1 MIPVDFFDAAQSLP
15 TTSTRED
22 PLPQTWLHLRILSWR
37 KHRSTPWETAA
48 PFQCKYVLP
57 CTIFD
62 VKNPFR
68 ARYELIG
75 WSWKT
80 GHLSTKL
87 AIFILLM
94 DLGILFSALCMTTNS
109 VWKSDLRDCRENVC
123 ENVSTQPTGSS
134 EEQHQNAIWK
144 QKRPRPLPFKPPHRP
159 IKMSTTIR
167 STRIQRFPNVCSM
180 VFQNK

>member
-1 MIPVDFFDAAQSLP
+1 M
-15 TTSTRED
+15 
-22 PLPQTWLHLRILSWR
+22 LHKVSPRPPRVRILSHDMATSSYPEL
-37 KHRSTPWETAA
+37 KKTPIQLREKRQRHFNANMSS
-48 PFQCKYVLP
+48 P

-109 VWKSDLRDCRENVC
+109 VWKSDLRDCRENIF

-144 QKRPRPLPFKPPHRP
+144 HKRPHPLPFKPPY
-159 IKMSTTIR
+159 
-167 STRIQRFPNVCSM
+167 
-180 VFQNK
+180 

>member
-1 MIPVDFFDAAQSLP
+1 M
-15 TTSTRED
+15 
-22 PLPQTWLHLRILSWR
+22 LHKVSPRPPRVRILSHDMATSSYPEL
-37 KHRSTPWETAA
+37 KKTPINSVRNGSAISMQIC
-48 PFQCKYVLP
+48 PPLHH
-57 CTIFD
+57 FD

-68 ARYELIG
+68 ARYELSG

-109 VWKSDLRDCRENVC
+109 VWIVWKNDLRDCRENIC

-144 QKRPRPLPFKPPHRP
+144 QKRPQPLPFKPPHRP

-167 STRIQRFPNVCSM
+167 STKIQRFPNVCSM